1 MPTIVTGNVRTD
13 QVLAAKVPVY
23 MREKIALLDA
33 ERAFFEY
40 LSRQFR
46 GMESIESMKYEFME
60 MRCFPFTMTC
70 DEVTAA
76 ADTEVHVDH
85 PEYAHKDQLI
95 YNTRT
100 GEFYLMN
107 EDIGGGTTAGTITVL
122 NQTAGSGGITIAT
135 AVGDILQI
143 LPEAHAEGES
153 IPPAFSHTPTNLF
166 TYLFQHDRTR
176 GNTDIQRLSRE
187 YGTKQLLLDRKQFW
201 VDEMR
206 GLNMLLYIGEHSREV
221 MSASGPRRHSM
232 RGLKN
237 WITTNKVNYG
247 EAPGL
252 FTLPAVGEL
261 MRRTKNHSA
270 SSDTKVGICGQNSW
284 EAISAMPASA
294 IRTTVGE
301 TEWGKKLKSLVT
313 PYGNLAIGYDN
324 MLEGAY
330 GMDDIFV
337 ILDPAH
343 IQRLQLKGAE
353 TRLLLNVEANDDIHN
368 QKDEIT
374 GTDGLAVG
382 LEELHAWGY
391 GIS

>member
-1 MPTIVTGNVRTD
+1 
-13 QVLAAKVPVY
+13 
-23 MREKIALLDA
+23 
-33 ERAFFEY
+33 
-40 LSRQFR
+40 
-46 GMESIESMKYEFME
+46 
-60 MRCFPFTMTC
+60 
-70 DEVTAA
+70 
-76 ADTEVHVDH
+76 
-85 PEYAHKDQLI
+85 
-95 YNTRT
+95 
-100 GEFYLMN
+100 
-107 EDIGGGTTAGTITVL
+107 
-122 NQTAGSGGITIAT
+122 
-135 AVGDILQI
+135 
-143 LPEAHAEGES
+143 
-153 IPPAFSHTPTNLF
+153 
-166 TYLFQHDRTR
+166 
-176 GNTDIQRLSRE
+176 
-187 YGTKQLLLDRKQFW
+187 
-201 VDEMR
+201 
-206 GLNMLLYIGEHSREV
+206 
-221 MSASGPRRHSM
+221 
-232 RGLKN
+232 
-237 WITTNKVNYG
+237 
-247 EAPGL
+247 
-252 FTLPAVGEL
+252 

-324 MLEGAY
+324 MLEGSY